1 MLDTAQTH
9 VAIACG
15 GTGGHFFPGVAVAQ
29 ELIHAGARATLLI
42 SEKEID
48 RQAVATVSEI
58 PHFEIPAV
66 ALNMRRPLRFL
77 LGLRSA
83 IHRVRDYFM
92 DDQPDAVLAMGGFT
106 AAAPIRVGCQ
116 IEVPT
121 FLHESN
127 AVPGRANRLL
137 SRWVDEVFVGFEATR
152 GRFGQKKI
160 TESGTPVRP
169 EFRNQNRRDSC
180 SQMGFDA
187 TKPLILV
194 TGGSQGARGVNQ
206 MVAGALPLLEER
218 LPDVQWLHL
227 CGPHDLVAV
236 KEAYGKTGFRA
247 VVHDYIYDMPLAL
260 GAADLVISRSGASSL
275 AEFAASKVPA
285 ILVPLP
291 TATDNHQRA
300 NAREVVKCGG
310 AIMLEEAKTS
320 SDTFA
325 AHVAG
330 LISDK
335 GMLMKMANAMK
346 SLDRPDAA
354 TLIASCIFGA
364 CAKGAIDN

>member
-1 MLDTAQTH
+1 MSNTAQPH

-15 GTGGHFFPGVAVAQ
+15 GTGGHFFPGVAVAR

-42 SEKEID
+42 SEKEVD
-48 RQAVATVSEI
+48 RQAVAAVPEI
-58 PHFEIPAV
+58 PHLEIPAV
-66 ALNMRRPLRFL
+66 ALNMRWPLRFL

-83 IHRVRDYFM
+83 IHRVRYYFT
-92 DDQPDAVLAMGGFT
+92 DDQPNAVLAMGGFT
-106 AAAPIRVGCQ
+106 AAAPIRVGRQ

-137 SRWVDEVFVGFEATR
+137 SRLVDEIFIGFETTR
-152 GRFGQKKI
+152 ERFGQKKI
-160 TESGTPVRP
+160 TVSGTPARP
-169 EFRNQNRRDSC
+169 EFRNQNRRDCC

-187 TKPLILV
+187 NKPLVLV

-206 MVAGALPLLEER
+206 MVTSALPRLEEC
-218 LPDVQWLHL
+218 LPDLQWLHL

-236 KEAYGKTGFRA
+236 RRAYGKTGLCA
-247 VVHDYIYDMPLAL
+247 VVQDYIYDMPSAL

-291 TATDNHQRA
+291 TAADNHQRA
-300 NAREVVKCGG
+300 NALEAVKCGG

-320 SDTFA
+320 SDTFTA
-325 AHVAG
+325 NVIG
-330 LISDK
+330 LISEK

-354 TLIASCIFGA
+354 RLIASRIFEA
-364 CAKGAIDN
+364 CEKGAIDN